1 MLYHNMIC
9 VGIAFKWLD
18 VLTWCVYQMNS
29 QLINDKWHKMNLIAI
44 YKLWTGRCA
53 SATASIEASSARWCA
68 SCVCVNNFRSG
79 GKVDSRK
86 LSWAADYDDA
96 SHWGMIYL
104 WEKAAFE
111 DVAIDIIYIYAF
123 APIANASRFNLS
135 RTHNYAAN
143 TVMCSTCI
151 SRRGLTHRWRGGAW
165 QNLHSTHS
173 APPCNVKLTF
183 IRY

>member
-9 VGIAFKWLD
+9 VGIAFKWLN

-53 SATASIEASSARWCA
+53 SATASIEVSSARWCA

-111 DVAIDIIYIYAF
+111 DVAIDIIYIYMR
-123 APIANASRFNLS
+123 SLQLQ
-135 RTHNYAAN
+135 
-143 TVMCSTCI
+143 M
-151 SRRGLTHRWRGGAW
+151 HRVSICHAHTIMP
-165 QNLHSTHS
+165 LI
-173 APPCNVKLTF
+173 P
-183 IRY
+183 